1 MKKVFIV
8 IEKYF
13 FTDGNTDYAAAIDN
27 EKIVVCK
34 NRESANDWMKRKT
47 EMLRDIYSNSVKR
60 VEKSKDG
67 NSNQIILTDGC
78 RTVVEIIEKN
88 LL

>member
-34 NRESANDWMKRKT
+34 NRESANFWMKFKT
-47 EMLRDIYSNSVKR
+47 DLLCDFCSDSVKR